1 MTDIILLNGGPRKN
15 GNTMRIAEW
24 VAEGA
29 RTQGAQVEVI
39 HLVDQHIEHCR
50 GCDACAR
57 TGRCIIKD
65 DHAAICEQLDRAQG
79 AIVCSPIFGGSYS
92 AMMKTFFDRLT
103 NTLGFTGRFDHLC
116 TVGITTAKF
125 DFRIKVAKDLA
136 ALNSSWSGAGYATGY
151 IHKSVLDQKKSRILT
166 LSPENSPVLYANA
179 HRMGEKLVR
188 DIEQRR
194 RSTLPWPVRLLFK
207 YLVLPGI
214 GHVLI
219 NHRDETP
226 FLYQVMQDKGI
237 ITEALLAKHAR
248 KMAQLKP
255 DPVSKTTEK
264 VVFCR

>member
-29 RTQGAQVEVI
+29 RTRDAQVEVI
-39 HLVDQHIEHCR
+39 HLVDRHIEHCR

-57 TGRCIIKD
+57 TGHCIIKD

-92 AMMKTFFDRLT
+92 AIMKTFFDRLT
-103 NTLGFTGRFDHLC
+103 NTIGFTGRFDHLC
-116 TVGITTAKF
+116 TVGVTTAKF
-125 DFRIKVAKDLA
+125 DFRLKVAKDLA
-136 ALNSSWSGAGYATGY
+136 ALNSSWSGAGYAAGY
-151 IHKSVLDQKKSRILT
+151 IHKSVLDNKKSRILT
-166 LSPENSPVLYANA
+166 LSPENSPVLYASA

-188 DIEQRR
+188 DIAQER

-226 FLYQVMQDKGI
+226 FLYQVMQDKGV
-237 ITEALLAKHAR
+237 ITEALLAKHTR
-248 KMAQLKP
+248 KMARLKP
-255 DPVSKTTEK
+255 EPVSKTTEK